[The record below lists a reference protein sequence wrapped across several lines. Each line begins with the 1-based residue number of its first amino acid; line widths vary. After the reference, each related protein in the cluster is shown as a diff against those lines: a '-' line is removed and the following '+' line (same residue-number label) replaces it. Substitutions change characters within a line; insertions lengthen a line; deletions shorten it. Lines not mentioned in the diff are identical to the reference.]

1 MPHPPHPTPHASDA
15 AEHPAPIDTQ
25 ASPSERM
32 AFDSQ
37 NVVKKERGEE
47 NFWIHIGIILQQ
59 LWNKKEVGEEKEICC
74 LHDIKFTLSA
84 AAQTDRQ
91 LVCCAF
97 PFIFHISLWRDI
109 IPDDCLSV
117 MVYDEKCWGPLM

>member
-1 MPHPPHPTPHASDA
+1 MDPYWYHSSA
-15 AEHPAPIDTQ
+15 ALEQ
-25 ASPSERM
+25 ER
-32 AFDSQ
+32 SWG
-37 NVVKKERGEE
+37 KK
-47 NFWIHIGIILQQ
+47 
-59 LWNKKEVGEEKEICC
+59 KEICC

-117 MVYDEKCWGPLM
+117 MVYDEKCSGPLM